1 MGKNTANPFAINAR
15 CMALKYLG
23 FLGKPAMSICLMCHA
38 AVQFSESPVVNLTF
52 LL

>member
-1 MGKNTANPFAINAR
+1 MANPFAVNAGY
-15 CMALKYLG
+15 MALKYLG
-23 FLGKPAMSICLMCHA
+23 FLGKLAMSVCLMCHA